1 MRIVTMT
8 CWLNKSQ
15 AKNHSGG
22 TVWMWNNVQNQ
33 GSGLIIQS
41 GPFGFQLFTFNP
53 HNGSYLLWKSLYV
66 PFKILEH
73 LHHIHHPHPLPHPH
87 DKDCDMEAI
96 WRRRAT
102 GCCLHILPT
111 QALSYLGEHSHH
123 HLHHRSHHHH
133 HQRRH
138 HRYYN
143 RNHNLFI
150 IIVIQALCHQYL
162 NIHGST
168 STDFFLLSN
177 PFHILRFWTALS

>member
-1 MRIVTMT
+1 MEDGLGKASETSLQIITSEWWWWVSQW
-8 CWLNKSQ
+8 CVGWIKS
-15 AKNHSGG
+15 NSGG
-22 TVWMWNNVQNQ
+22 GVWMWTNVQNQ

-73 LHHIHHPHPLPHPH
+73 LHHIHHPHPHN
-87 DKDCDMEAI
+87 KDCDMEAI

-123 HLHHRSHHHH
+123 HHQQRHHHFGIC
-133 HQRRH
+133 
-138 HRYYN
+138 
-143 RNHNLFI
+143 FI
-150 IIVIQALCHQYL
+150 IIT
-162 NIHGST
+162 NEK
-168 STDFFLLSN
+168 
-177 PFHILRFWTALS
+177 

>member
-15 AKNHSGG
+15 AKNFSGG
-22 TVWMWNNVQNQ
+22 TVWMWNNVQDQ
-33 GSGLIIQS
+33 GSELIIQS
-41 GPFGFQLFTFNP
+41 GPIGFQLFTFNP

-123 HLHHRSHHHH
+123 HH
-133 HQRRH
+133 HQRQH
-138 HRYYN
+138 LRYYN

-177 PFHILRFWTALS
+177 PFHILRFWTSLS